1 MTDETDI
8 SQEKAWFYEER
19 ARTVIKNL
27 QRKNINGQYVPSRE
41 EALAAILGMIPPGGV
56 VARGDSI
63 TVEQTGIITELKK
76 RNQNRIIDPLEINAE
91 GFYVN
96 AEWEQRRRIAREVFS
111 ADIYLV
117 GTNAITLD
125 GKLVNIDGWG
135 NRVSALIFG
144 PEKVIVVV
152 GVNKIVKDV
161 NEALERIH
169 NFAAPMNAK
178 RHYLK
183 HHRDEFSD
191 LPCVRTGRC
200 VDCSHDSRICRYTVI
215 IEGAMARDQ
224 GRINVM
230 LVGEELGI

>member
-1 MTDETDI
+1 MIDETDV
-8 SQEKAWFYEER
+8 SQEKAWVYEER
-19 ARTVIKNL
+19 AKTVIKKL
-27 QRKNINGQYVPSRE
+27 QKGNINGQYVPNRQ
-41 EALAAILGMIPPGGV
+41 EALTTIMEMIPPGVV
-56 VARGDSI
+56 VARGDSVSLDQVGVI
-63 TVEQTGIITELKK
+63 PELEK
-76 RNQNRIIDPLEINAE
+76 RNQNRIIDPLERDAE
-91 GFYVN
+91 GFFIVP
-96 AEWEQRRRIAREVFS
+96 EWEQKREIAREVFS

-178 RHYLK
+178 RHHLK

-200 VDCSHDSRICRYTVI
+200 VDCNHASRICRYTVI
-215 IEGAMARDQ
+215 IEGAMAREQ

>member
-1 MTDETDI
+1 MTDETDL
-8 SQEKAWFYEER
+8 SQEKAWLHEER
-19 ARTVIKNL
+19 AKTVIKNL

-41 EALAAILGMIPPGGV
+41 EALTAILGMIPPGVV

-91 GFYVN
+91 GVYVN

-200 VDCSHDSRICRYTVI
+200 VDCNHDSRICRYTVI
-215 IEGAMARDQ
+215 IEGARAREK